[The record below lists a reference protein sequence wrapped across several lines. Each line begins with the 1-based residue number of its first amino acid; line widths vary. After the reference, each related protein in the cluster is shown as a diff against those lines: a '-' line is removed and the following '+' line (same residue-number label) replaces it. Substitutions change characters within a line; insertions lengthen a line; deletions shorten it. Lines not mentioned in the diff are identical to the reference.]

1 MEKKPNQE
9 TALDIEQIEKLVEIM
24 KDSDLSSME
33 IEEETFRIRLAR
45 EKEIVAVHGSGGPG
59 HPPPAAPPVAPA
71 PTPESAAGGPA
82 PDEKGIVY
90 VKSPMVGTFY
100 RAASPESPPFVEE
113 GGKVKADSVVCIIE
127 AMKVMNEI
135 QSEVSGKILE
145 ILVENGEP
153 VEFGQYLMKV
163 KEV

>member
-1 MEKKPNQE
+1 
-9 TALDIEQIEKLVEIM
+9 LDIDQIEKLVELM

-45 EKEIVAVHGSGGPG
+45 EKEIVAVHGGGG
-59 HPPPAAPPVAPA
+59 SAPAALPAPA
-71 PTPESAAGGPA
+71 PSANAAGASGTTA
-82 PDEKGIVY
+82 PEPEEKGVVF

-100 RAASPESPPFVEE
+100 RAPSPESPPFVEE
-113 GGKVKADSVVCIIE
+113 GGKVKTESVVCIIE

-135 QSEVSGKILE
+135 QAEVSGKILE

-153 VEFGQYLMKV
+153 VEFGQALMKV
-163 KEV
+163 KEG

>member
-1 MEKKPNQE
+1 
-9 TALDIEQIEKLVEIM
+9 LDIEQIEKLVEIM

-45 EKEIVAVHGSGGPG
+45 EKEIVTVGSSPSYSM
-59 HPPPAAPPVAPA
+59 PPPTGAGNASV
-71 PTPESAAGGPA
+71 SAKTDGPA
-82 PDEKGIVY
+82 PPEKEEKGITF

-100 RAASPESPPFVEE
+100 RAPSPESPPFVEE
-113 GGKVKADSVVCIIE
+113 GGKIKTDSIVCIIE

-135 QSEVSGKILE
+135 QAEVSGKVVE

-153 VEFGQYLMKV
+153 VEFGQALMKV
-163 KEV
+163 KEG

>member
-1 MEKKPNQE
+1 M
-9 TALDIEQIEKLVEIM
+9 DIEQIEKLVEIM

-45 EKEIVAVHGSGGPG
+45 EKEIVAVHGGGASVPTQ
-59 HPPPAAPPVAPA
+59 PPSLPTSSPDPVGSAAPP
-71 PTPESAAGGPA
+71 G
-82 PDEKGIVY
+82 PDESGFTY

-100 RAASPESPPFVEE
+100 RAPSPDSTPFIEE
-113 GGKVKADSVVCIIE
+113 GGKIKADSVVCIIE

-135 QSEVSGKILE
+135 QAEVSGKVVE

-153 VEFGQYLMKV
+153 VEYGQALMKV
-163 KEV
+163 KEG

>member
-1 MEKKPNQE
+1 M
-9 TALDIEQIEKLVEIM
+9 DIDQIEKLVEMM

-45 EKEIVAVHGSGGPG
+45 EKEIVAVHGGGG
-59 HPPPAAPPVAPA
+59 VSAPA
-71 PTPESAAGGPA
+71 PLPAAAPAAQAPAAGGAPA
-82 PDEKGIVY
+82 PEVEEKGITY

-100 RAASPESPPFVEE
+100 RAPSPDSPPFAEE
-113 GGKVKADSVVCIIE
+113 GGKIKVDSVVCIIE

-153 VEFGQYLMKV
+153 VEYGQALMKV
-163 KEV
+163 KEG